1 MLNKFSEKM
10 KKGIGTVSLAFFL
23 CSSMSFVHINWA
35 EAAPPP
41 PPPNQTEKKTGAAEK
56 TGAEAECKQ
65 TETTCS

>member
-23 CSSMSFVHINWA
+23 CSSTSFVHINWA

-41 PPPNQTEKKTGAAEK
+41 PPPNQTEKNRRRRKNRRR
-56 TGAEAECKQ
+56 
-65 TETTCS
+65 SRM